1 MLPKG
6 LNLDQELDPFGFII
20 FTAKGK
26 SQLSP
31 SVVTLLWK
39 TIVQRAI
46 LMTRMLEQSAQVSAV
61 WFKRESP
68 AGEAS
73 QSHSQTNYENMDHS
87 L

>member
-46 LMTRMLEQSAQVSAV
+46 PMTRMLEQSAQVSAV
-61 WFKRESP
+61 WSKRESP